1 MKISPQSDTPTL
13 VEAMRTV
20 YGPIPVPTPSPDMEM
35 AVDAPE
41 AEEVTFTLVTNKK
54 RKGKGKVLSSL
65 SGTPSDSRSKTSLVS
80 RASSLPKTVTT
91 HSATITS
98 KTVQAQVALPS
109 VPLASK
115 PKPKTKSFA

>member
-1 MKISPQSDTPTL
+1 
-13 VEAMRTV
+13 MRTV
-20 YGPIPVPTPSPDMEM
+20 YGPNPISTPSPEVEM
-35 AVDAPE
+35 DVDAPE
-41 AEEVTFTLVTNKK
+41 AEEVTFTLVTNQK
-54 RKGKGKVLSSL
+54 RKSKGKISSSF
-65 SGTPSDSRSKTSLVS
+65 SGTPSNSRSKTSLVS

-109 VPLASK
+109 VPLVSK